1 MARIWY
7 GYVHNSAANKGKR
20 MSFIISQIVSSCLT
34 LLIFGS
40 ALFLTGGCAK
50 MDASQCRNA
59 DWEIIGFEDGSA
71 GRLPS
76 YLSNYRKACAK
87 YDIIPEL
94 DFYLRGHA
102 NGLIEFCTETNGFLS
117 GKKGLEYNGVCPRG
131 LSDNFLA
138 GYQIGLR
145 FYIVSSAID
154 KMEFC
159 LRNEQKKL
167 KELRKELRH
176 KEEMLIQ
183 DSTSESDRRRLLNET
198 KDARLK
204 IERLEKKIFHTR
216 KDIQMKQYEYE
227 QLSIQYG
234 SQG

>member
-1 MARIWY
+1 M
-7 GYVHNSAANKGKR
+7 VSP
-20 MSFIISQIVSSCLT
+20 IVSSGLT
-34 LLIFGS
+34 LLIIGS

-50 MDASQCRNA
+50 MNASECRTA

-94 DFYLRGHA
+94 DLYLRGHA
-102 NGLIEFCTETNGFLS
+102 NGLIEFCTEANGFLS
-117 GKKGLEYNGVCPRG
+117 GKKGLDYNGVCPLG
-131 LSDNFLA
+131 LSENFLV
-138 GYQIGLR
+138 GYQIGQQ
-145 FYIVSSAID
+145 FYAVSRAID
-154 KMEFC
+154 KKESS
-159 LRNEQKKL
+159 LRNEQKNL
-167 KELRKELRH
+167 EELRKELRH
-176 KEEMLIQ
+176 KEELIVQ

-204 IERLEKKIFHTR
+204 IGRLEKQIFHTTR
-216 KDIQMKQYEYE
+216 DIQIKQYEYE

-234 SQG
+234 RN